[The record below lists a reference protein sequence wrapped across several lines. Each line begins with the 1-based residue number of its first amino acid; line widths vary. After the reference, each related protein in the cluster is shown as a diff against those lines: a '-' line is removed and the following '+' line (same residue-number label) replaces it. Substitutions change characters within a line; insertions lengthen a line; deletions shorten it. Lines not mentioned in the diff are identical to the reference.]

1 LARAENPLIIAG
13 DVGRCTLG
21 FGQLS
26 GKEQLEMTARAIGV
40 FALVLAMAS
49 PAMAGPANSVI
60 GGKKLE
66 EDMVHS
72 GGVGYPSMMYEWWN
86 KGKNKMDWGLSGEL
100 VYGDWA
106 AAHTNRFIKIGL
118 GVNGILRWN
127 LLSKQ
132 KPKVTNDLAI
142 LFKPGI
148 LISGNRADTFTFGIK
163 GEVGLPLSID
173 VHERVSV
180 VTGGFLPIVG
190 YINKDLSNSGEVPIL
205 IRLGVEI
212 DASENV
218 APWFFF
224 DLGPGIAFGNGN
236 SDVGFAWR
244 IGAGTAFWGVL
255 GKNKNKSDSAG
266 AEPMAE

>member
-1 LARAENPLIIAG
+1 
-13 DVGRCTLG
+13 
-21 FGQLS
+21 
-26 GKEQLEMTARAIGV
+26 MTARAIGV

-66 EDMVHS
+66 QDMVHS
-72 GGVGYPSMMYEWWN
+72 GGVGYPSMLYEWWN
-86 KGKNKMDWGLSGEL
+86 SGKNKMDWGLSGEL
-100 VYGDWA
+100 VYGDWP
-106 AAHTNRFIKIGL
+106 AAHTGRFVKIGL
-118 GVNGILRWN
+118 GIDGILRWN
-127 LLSKQ
+127 VLSNK
-132 KPKVTNDLAI
+132 KAKVTNDLAV

-148 LISGNRADTFTFGIK
+148 LIAGNRADAFTFGIR
-163 GEVGLPLSID
+163 GEIGLPLSID

-180 VTGGFLPIVG
+180 VTGGFLPIRG
-190 YINKDLSNSGEVPIL
+190 YINNKGIPDSGEVPIL

-212 DASENV
+212 MANDNV

-224 DLGPGIAFGNGN
+224 DLGPGIGWSNGS

-255 GKNKNKSDSAG
+255 GKNKNKSDSTG
-266 AEPMAE
+266 AEPMVE